1 MLSLY
6 HSELILCYTCTTLS
20 LSCSCDAVVK
30 TSLLHW
36 HELSQC
42 SMKHR
47 CRCCHQH
54 QQEFCEHDSSQC
66 CSYAGVDAA
75 TSTSEDAAPSS
86 SQAASLRPLAISL
99 LCGMAHSTH
108 RTRHELWAQN
118 VVTLLLDLLK
128 EEVSTLVNSDCM
140 MQIVYCWLQAA
151 FMAVLTAVKDNKY
164 CCQYE
169 KDHNVWSAFIV
180 LV

>member
-1 MLSLY
+1 MLSWY
-6 HSELILCYTCTTLS
+6 HSELILCYICTTLS
-20 LSCSCDAVVK
+20 LSCSCHTVVK

-42 SMKHR
+42 SLKHR

-54 QQEFCEHDSSQC
+54 QQEFCEHDSSQ

-108 RTRHELWAQN
+108 RTRHELWAHN

-128 EEVSTLVNSDCM
+128 EEVSTFSQFRLHDANCVLLTSSSIHGCVDCCER
-140 MQIVYCWLQAA
+140 QQ
-151 FMAVLTAVKDNKY
+151 VLLPV
-164 CCQYE
+164 
-169 KDHNVWSAFIV
+169 
-180 LV
+180 